1 MTPFV
6 QPLDAGIIRCFKA
19 HYHKQMCLRAIEL
32 DDAGEDDIYKL
43 NLREVMLMA
52 KAAWDAVS
60 PRRLWH
66 AGITPGYMGS
76 LLCHRLVLLLINLNR
91 PKLNESARMPSSER
105 HMAGWSVMHT
115 FAMGGYTMPEAENKL
130 EELLGNDYTHN
141 DWKPAFDAI
150 FNAEEN
156 TEEALQA
163 LEALMSKQNPLA
175 CLPEPDSHSDS
186 RALIQQL
193 SELEDDLTTVIN
205 NLVSHWHIHGTV
217 LTLEDLLNPIEEVV
231 ANQLDPSDSFPSGDA
246 NIIKEVRCCAADSIE
261 SESIEVDSDG
271 DMEDVEE
278 GPAISV
284 HGAMTL
290 CKDIDKVCL
299 LFPNVDGV
307 S

>member
-1 MTPFV
+1 
-6 QPLDAGIIRCFKA
+6 
-19 HYHKQMCLRAIEL
+19 
-32 DDAGEDDIYKL
+32 
-43 NLREVMLMA
+43 
-52 KAAWDAVS
+52 
-60 PRRLWH
+60 
-66 AGITPGYMGS
+66 
-76 LLCHRLVLLLINLNR
+76 
-91 PKLNESARMPSSER
+91 
-105 HMAGWSVMHT
+105 
-115 FAMGGYTMPEAENKL
+115 
-130 EELLGNDYTHN
+130 
-141 DWKPAFDAI
+141 
-150 FNAEEN
+150 
-156 TEEALQA
+156 
-163 LEALMSKQNPLA
+163 MSKQNPLA